1 MDVAASDTPSHQRDW
16 SAADAF
22 LGVMTLVAVQDVRTA
37 ETRMR
42 AVHEF
47 AERSPFLRK
56 YGEQGLPHLQSNVVK
71 CIDAAGCHAL
81 ERACSALPA
90 EMRESVYAACLDILA
105 ASGVLSDQDRVLTN
119 RLRVLLQIEPVLARQ
134 IETVLLLKNR
144 F

>member
-1 MDVAASDTPSHQRDW
+1 MDVAVSDTPSPQRDW

-22 LGVMTLVAVQDVRTA
+22 LGVMTLVAVQDIRTA

-47 AERSPFLRK
+47 AGRSPFLRK
-56 YGEQGLPHLQSNVVK
+56 CSDKGLPHLQSGVVK
-71 CIDAAGCHAL
+71 RIDAAGCHAL
-81 ERACSALPA
+81 EQACVALPA
-90 EMRESVYAACLDILA
+90 EMRESVYAACIDILG
-105 ASGVLSDQDRVLTN
+105 ASGLLSDQDRILAN
-119 RLRVLLQIEPVLARQ
+119 RLRVLLKMEPVLAQQ